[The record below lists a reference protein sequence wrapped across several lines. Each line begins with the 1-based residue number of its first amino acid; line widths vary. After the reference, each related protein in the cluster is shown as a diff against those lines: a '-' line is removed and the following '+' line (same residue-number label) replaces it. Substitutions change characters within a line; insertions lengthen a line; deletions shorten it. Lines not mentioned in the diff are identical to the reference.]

1 MPKLIALTG
10 LDYSFKKQAAAL
22 LADSL
27 AGAGAS
33 VSIIDNAEQ
42 ALKLPY
48 PTWRLPGGCA
58 CCTLAF
64 GLIDLINRIDTDV
77 TIIAVSGAAMP
88 DALAMVLKS
97 LHSETVDVM
106 TLALVDKDLWARA
119 PYLAGELTTH
129 ADFAVGDVGEFDA
142 MVADLT

>member
-10 LDYSFKKQAAAL
+10 LDYGFKKQAAAL
-22 LADSL
+22 LAESL

-64 GLIDLINRIDTDV
+64 GLIDLVKRIDTDV
-77 TIIAVSGAAMP
+77 AIIAVSGAAMP
-88 DALAMVLKS
+88 DALALVLKS
-97 LHSETVDVM
+97 LSSEAIDVM
-106 TLALVDKDLWARA
+106 TLALVDAGLWARV
-119 PYLAGELTTH
+119 PYLTGELTTH
-129 ADFAVGDVGEFDA
+129 ADFAVGNLDEFQTA
-142 MVADLT
+142 LAVLK

>member
-1 MPKLIALTG
+1 MAKLIALTG
-10 LDYSFKKQAAAL
+10 LDYTFKKQATAL
-22 LADSL
+22 LAESL
-27 AGAGAS
+27 TGAGAS

-64 GLIDLINRIDTDV
+64 GLIDLVNRIDTDV
-77 TIIAVSGAAMP
+77 ALIAVSGAAMP

-97 LHSETVDVM
+97 LRSETVDVM
-106 TLALVDKDLWARA
+106 TLALVDTTLWERA

-129 ADFAVGDVGEFDA
+129 AEFTVRNLDELGTIL
-142 MVADLT
+142 VDIG